1 ARLLDV
7 GWAVTSQ
14 ARTAAD
20 LQYDEV
26 ARIAGGDPRAVEA
39 AWLVL
44 MQQRRFDDALKR
56 IDEYLA
62 LRPDDLGAI
71 RAKTWVQT
79 VLKNYP
85 AATLSAD
92 RLSKLLSSH
101 PPATDDDRAAHD
113 EAIGFLGRLFGYF
126 GGPIADS
133 FNQDE
138 RRVLEKKLIERL
150 DPSKRTIFED
160 ARNGLLAKYIQMT

>member
-1 ARLLDV
+1 QSRGRGVLLCRRSAPMSVCRAVCLMAGGSLILLVPGAVRGDQKSDAITKLLDV

-26 ARIAGGDPRAVEA
+26 ARMAAGDPRGLEA

-44 MQQRRFDDALKR
+44 MQQRRYEDALKR

-62 LRPDDLGAI
+62 LRPDNLDAL
-71 RAKTWVQT
+71 RAKTWIQT

-85 AATLSAD
+85 AAILSAD
-92 RLSKLLSSH
+92 KLSKLL
-101 PPATDDDRAAHD
+101 AA
-113 EAIGFLGRLFGYF
+113 
-126 GGPIADS
+126 
-133 FNQDE
+133 
-138 RRVLEKKLIERL
+138 
-150 DPSKRTIFED
+150 
-160 ARNGLLAKYIQMT
+160 

>member
-1 ARLLDV
+1 MRRRWRALASEVCSMSVCRAIYPLASGSLLLLLLSPVRGDQKSDAIAKLLDV

-26 ARIAGGDPRAVEA
+26 ARLAGGDPRAVEA

-62 LRPDDLGAI
+62 LRPDDLDAL

-79 VLKNYP
+79 VL
-85 AATLSAD
+85 
-92 RLSKLLSSH
+92 
-101 PPATDDDRAAHD
+101 
-113 EAIGFLGRLFGYF
+113 
-126 GGPIADS
+126 
-133 FNQDE
+133 
-138 RRVLEKKLIERL
+138 
-150 DPSKRTIFED
+150 
-160 ARNGLLAKYIQMT
+160 